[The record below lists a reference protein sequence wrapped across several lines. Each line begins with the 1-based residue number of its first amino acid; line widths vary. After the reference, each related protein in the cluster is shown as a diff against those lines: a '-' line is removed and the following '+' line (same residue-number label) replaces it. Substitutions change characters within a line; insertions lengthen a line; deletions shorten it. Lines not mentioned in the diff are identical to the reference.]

1 MNYAPAETLFD
12 EITDFLMSQPTIAE
26 IIEFQTSEKLND
38 RLHELLDKNSE
49 ETITIDE
56 RSELDMFLHYG
67 HILSMLKAKARL
79 KLLEDEDEA

>member
-12 EITDFLMSQPTIAE
+12 EITDFLMSQPTIE
-26 IIEFQTSEKLND
+26 DIIAFQISETLNK

-49 ETITIDE
+49 ETITADE

-67 HILSMLKAKARL
+67 HILSMLRAKARL
-79 KLLEDEDEA
+79 KLLEDEGEA